1 MFGEHEFRLREMEF
15 LNKTSLERVK
25 VETSELDRRVKNY
38 SERADDGTVNVKVED
53 KSFGKHDA
61 EKLIELLEERT
72 RYLPLRRGL
81 SVSIEG
87 TESEMKEFIPRVRNS
102 VRDSLVP
109 LVYYIVL
116 DLKRLARLSVILIV
130 VGMLA
135 MGIASILTELSFN
148 AYALHEI
155 LVIASWVFIWA
166 AVETFFFERR
176 KLKNRKH
183 HFQRIYSAEFTT
195 ANQRGST
202 ATLD

>member
-1 MFGEHEFRLREMEF
+1 LFGEHEYRLREMEF

-87 TESEMKEFIPRVRNS
+87 TESEMKEFFPR

-109 LVYYIVL
+109 LVYYIDL

>member
-1 MFGEHEFRLREMEF
+1 MEC
-15 LNKTSLERVK
+15 LNKGSLERVK

-38 SERADDGTVNVKVED
+38 SEKADDGTVNVKVED
-53 KSFGKHDA
+53 KSFGKQDA

-109 LVYYIVL
+109 LVFYIDL
-116 DLKRLARLSVILIV
+116 DLKRLAKLSVILIV

-176 KLKNRKH
+176 KLRKRKH
-183 HFQRIYSAEFTT
+183 HLQRIYSAEFTT
-195 ANQRGST
+195 ANQRGGT

>member
-1 MFGEHEFRLREMEF
+1 M
-15 LNKTSLERVK
+15 NKTSLERVK

-87 TESEMKEFIPRVRNS
+87 TESEMKEFFPR

-109 LVYYIVL
+109 LVYYIDL

>member
-1 MFGEHEFRLREMEF
+1 MKF

-25 VETSELDRRVKNY
+25 VETRELDRRVKSY
-38 SERADDGTVNVKVED
+38 SERADDGTVHVKAD
-53 KSFGKHDA
+53 DTSFAKQDA

-87 TESEMKEFIPRVRNS
+87 PESEMKEFIPRVRNS
-102 VRDSLVP
+102 IRDSLVP
-109 LVYYIVL
+109 LVYYVDL

-135 MGIASILTELSFN
+135 MGSASILTELSFN

-183 HFQRIYSAEFTT
+183 HLQRIYSAEFTT